1 MPRYRY
7 YYENNQEEGVFDIIE
22 EDGGQEHG
30 QYYDVLLF
38 STPTEQDAKD
48 AIEVLIR
55 LTPKFAQRES
65 KKNE

>member
-7 YYENNQEEGVFDIIE
+7 YYDYNQEEDVFDILE

-38 STPTEQDAKD
+38 STPTVEDAKN
-48 AIEVLIR
+48 AIEVLER

>member
-7 YYENNQEEGVFDIIE
+7 YYDYNQEEDVFDILE

-38 STPTEQDAKD
+38 STPTVEDAKN
-48 AIEVLIR
+48 AIEVLVR
-55 LTPKFAQRES
+55 LAPKFAQRES